1 MLTKV
6 RYSLHCFPGP
16 SWTRSLRMSS
26 KVSFG
31 RAIPNDGAQSHPL
44 LALANSSEAST
55 HRTIGAEILIA

>member
-1 MLTKV
+1 
-6 RYSLHCFPGP
+6 
-16 SWTRSLRMSS
+16 MSS